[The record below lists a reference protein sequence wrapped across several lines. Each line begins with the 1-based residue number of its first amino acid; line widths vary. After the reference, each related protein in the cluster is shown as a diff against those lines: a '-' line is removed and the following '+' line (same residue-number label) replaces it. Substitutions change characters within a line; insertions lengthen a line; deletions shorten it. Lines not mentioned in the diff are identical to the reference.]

1 LKKIKKGV
9 KIPKR
14 KEYSEMGHRE
24 QKVLQ
29 VSKRGI
35 NLVRNPMLN
44 KGTAFSEK
52 ERKEFNLHG
61 LLPPHVSTFEE
72 QVKRATGNYRRKDTD
87 IGKYIFLEALH
98 DRNEILYYALLLR
111 NLEEMTPIIY
121 TPTVGLACQ
130 QYGHIFRQ
138 TRGMYM
144 PAKERGNF
152 KKIINNWPEEKVNII
167 VVTDGSRILGLGDLG
182 ASGIG
187 IPIGKLS
194 LYVACAGIYPSG
206 TLPVVIDV
214 GTNNE
219 KLLKDHLYLGEK
231 HRRITGEKYYDII
244 DECVVAAHERWPR
257 ALIQFEDFT
266 NDHAFPLLKKYRE
279 KLLCFNDDIQ
289 GTGGVALAGLLAS
302 LRITKGKLCDQRIVF
317 LGAGSAAVGIADTIV
332 AGMIEEGLSK
342 QEARRRFWFLD
353 SKGLVT
359 TTRGDKLA
367 EHKIPYARDEKYIK
381 KLLDVVKNVKPT
393 ALIGVSK
400 QPGAF
405 SEDVVREMKKH
416 VDIPVIFALSN
427 PTSKSECTPTQ
438 AYEWTEGNV
447 VYASGS
453 PFEPIKYKGKTYAA
467 GQGNNMYIFPGV
479 GLGSVVCKATKI
491 TDSIFYAAAKT
502 LANLVTKE
510 DLKKGRVYP
519 DLKDIREI
527 SAHIAASVC
536 EVAYS
541 EGIAWEK
548 RPENLLEIVKSKMFQ
563 PVYLQ
568 YEAV

>member
-1 LKKIKKGV
+1 MPNPKKHSMMEHHKQ
-9 KIPKR
+9 
-14 KEYSEMGHRE
+14 E
-24 QKVLQ
+24 VLQ
-29 VSKRGI
+29 VSKKGI
-35 NLVRNPMLN
+35 DLVRDPLLN

-52 ERKEFNLHG
+52 EREEFNLQG
-61 LLPPHVSTFEE
+61 LLPPCVSTFEV
-72 QVKRATGNYRRKDTD
+72 QVQRVTENYRRKDTD

-111 NLEEMTPIIY
+111 NLEKMTPIIY

-130 QYGHIFRQ
+130 QYGRIFRR
-138 TRGMYM
+138 TRGMYIT
-144 PAKERGNF
+144 AKAKGNF
-152 KKIINNWPEEKVNII
+152 KKIINNWPEEKVNVI

-187 IPIGKLS
+187 IPIGKLA
-194 LYVACAGIYPSG
+194 LYVTCAGIHPSG

-214 GTNNE
+214 GTDNE
-219 KLLKDHLYLGEK
+219 DLLKDQLYLGEK
-231 HRRITGEKYYDII
+231 HHRITGEEYYDII
-244 DECVVAAHERWPR
+244 DEFVVAAHERWPKV
-257 ALIQFEDFT
+257 LIQFEDFT

-289 GTGGVALAGLLAS
+289 GTGGVALAGVLAA
-302 LRITKGKLCDQRIVF
+302 LRITKGKLSDQRIIF
-317 LGAGSAAVGIADTIV
+317 LGAGSAAVGIADMIV
-332 AGMIEEGLSK
+332 AGMVEEGLSK
-342 QEARRRFWFLD
+342 QEARKRFWFLD

-367 EHKIPYARDEKYIK
+367 EHKIPYAREEKYIK
-381 KLLDVVKNVKPT
+381 TLLDVVKNVKPT
-393 ALIGVSK
+393 ILVGVSK

-405 SEDVVREMKKH
+405 NEKIVREMKKH

-427 PTSKSECTPTQ
+427 PTSKSECTPSQ
-438 AYEWTEGNV
+438 AYEWTNGNV

-453 PFEPIKYKGKTYAA
+453 PFEPIKYKGKTYVT

-479 GLGSVVCKATKI
+479 GLGANVCKATKI
-491 TDSIFYAAAKT
+491 TDSMFYAAAKT
-502 LANLVTKE
+502 LANLVSKE

-519 DLKDIREI
+519 DLNDIRKI
-527 SAHIAASVC
+527 SAHIAVSVC

-548 RPENLLEIVKSKMFQ
+548 RPENLLEIVKSTMFQ